1 MDVLAIANLF
11 RRSISFTRVWY
22 QCERDR
28 GTVNPLKFPA
38 RYVSART
45 LVCGRRTL
53 LVGDSALSEDRPAFK
68 SNEESGAHS
77 SDFMDARTYHICSG
91 RSKENAVQLEV
102 ARGIGNAYDLMIK
115 IAARS
120 PGSYFIV
127 CSKTK
132 NVCGSIDTSERQ
144 HAR

>member
-1 MDVLAIANLF
+1 
-11 RRSISFTRVWY
+11 
-22 QCERDR
+22 
-28 GTVNPLKFPA
+28 
-38 RYVSART
+38 
-45 LVCGRRTL
+45 
-53 LVGDSALSEDRPAFK
+53 
-68 SNEESGAHS
+68 
-77 SDFMDARTYHICSG
+77 MDARTYHICSG

-102 ARGIGNAYDLMIK
+102 ARGIGNAYELMIK